1 MIASRGYHVYEET
14 AWSDAKVNNKIEKE
28 TKQSSIATDPYMRAQ
43 LKQNKR
49 ILMAV
54 KPLVMFREKFRV
66 AFIFLSKKKVEG
78 SVVIWNLWS
87 KPSPVL
93 SRGFEVPL
101 LLTFSC
107 PGEWVR
113 NKMKDFINDF
123 YTYDFTGIIHNDDSS
138 DDSSIEIDL
147 EPPEKEDDKEEA
159 SAPVADDEV
168 TSKLLRQD
176 RACIVIDDD

>member
-1 MIASRGYHVYEET
+1 M
-14 AWSDAKVNNKIEKE
+14 
-28 TKQSSIATDPYMRAQ
+28 
-43 LKQNKR
+43 
-49 ILMAV
+49 
-54 KPLVMFREKFRV
+54 
-66 AFIFLSKKKVEG
+66 
-78 SVVIWNLWS
+78 
-87 KPSPVL
+87 
-93 SRGFEVPL
+93 

-138 DDSSIEIDL
+138 DDSGTEIDL

-159 SAPVADDEV
+159 SAPVADGEV

-176 RACIVIDDD
+176 TTCIVIDDD